1 MIFPPFGKADR
12 ESSTIRDNSRNPL
25 LFVEVLYGSS
35 DIHTKKP
42 ISPASAYTD
51 GEASRR
57 KVLFPVSNFRQ
68 KYLTNIWN
76 VPNVLTMLRLALI
89 PVFVILHAMYLE
101 KLALLTFCVASF
113 TDWLDGHIA
122 RKYNLITDFGKLMD
136 PLADK
141 LMVCTALVMQGIR
154 GYFPVVAIIIVIIK
168 ELVMIYGSSYM
179 LAKDIVVYAHSWG
192 KLAQCSF
199 ILALVLSF
207 WHPEFTAMNFPI
219 DRVCLWI
226 AVVIAIIALVDY
238 TMCTLK
244 TLKGLKAKKAE

>member
-1 MIFPPFGKADR
+1 MSNSCA
-12 ESSTIRDNSRNPL
+12 SSIIDSRR
-25 LFVEVLYGSS
+25 SR
-35 DIHTKKP
+35 
-42 ISPASAYTD
+42 PASVHTARTSCAEK
-51 GEASRR
+51 GL
-57 KVLFPVSNFRQ
+57 VPVSSFRQ

-89 PVFVILHAMYLE
+89 PVFVLLHAMNLE

-141 LMVCTALVMQGIR
+141 LMVCTALIMQGIN
-154 GYFPVVAIIIVIIK
+154 GTFPVIAIIIVVIK

-179 LAKDIVVYAHSWG
+179 LSHDIVVYAHSWG

-207 WHPEFTAMNFPI
+207 WHKEFTRMSFPI

-238 TMCTLK
+238 TTAALK
-244 TLKGLKAKKAE
+244 TLKEIKTQQNA

>member
-1 MIFPPFGKADR
+1 MI
-12 ESSTIRDNSRNPL
+12 
-25 LFVEVLYGSS
+25 
-35 DIHTKKP
+35 
-42 ISPASAYTD
+42 
-51 GEASRR
+51 
-57 KVLFPVSNFRQ
+57 
-68 KYLTNIWN
+68 
-76 VPNVLTMLRLALI
+76 RLALI
-89 PVFVILHAMYLE
+89 PVFVVLHAMALE

-141 LMVCTALVMQGIR
+141 LMVCTALIMQGLN
-154 GYFPVVAIIIVIIK
+154 GTFPVIAIIIVVIK

-179 LAKDIVVYAHSWG
+179 LAHDVVVYANIWG

-207 WHPEFTAMNFPI
+207 WHKDFTAMNFPI

-226 AVVIAIIALVDY
+226 AVVLAIIALVDY
-238 TMCTLK
+238 TAAALK
-244 TLKGLKAKKAE
+244 TLRGLKEKKAE

>member
-1 MIFPPFGKADR
+1 MI
-12 ESSTIRDNSRNPL
+12 
-25 LFVEVLYGSS
+25 
-35 DIHTKKP
+35 
-42 ISPASAYTD
+42 
-51 GEASRR
+51 
-57 KVLFPVSNFRQ
+57 
-68 KYLTNIWN
+68 
-76 VPNVLTMLRLALI
+76 RLALI
-89 PVFVILHAMYLE
+89 PVFVLLHAVGLE

-141 LMVCTALVMQGIR
+141 LMVCTALIMQGLN
-154 GYFPVVAIIIVIIK
+154 GTFPVIAIIIVIIK

-179 LAKDIVVYAHSWG
+179 LARDIVVYANIWG

-207 WHPEFTAMNFPI
+207 WHKDFAAMNFPI

-226 AVVIAIIALVDY
+226 AVVIAVIALVDY
-238 TMCTLK
+238 TRAALK
-244 TLKGLKAKKAE
+244 TLKSLKESK

>member
-1 MIFPPFGKADR
+1 M
-12 ESSTIRDNSRNPL
+12 SS
-25 LFVEVLYGSS
+25 
-35 DIHTKKP
+35 
-42 ISPASAYTD
+42 
-51 GEASRR
+51 
-57 KVLFPVSNFRQ
+57 FRQ

-89 PVFVILHAMYLE
+89 PVFVVLHIAELE

-122 RKYNLITDFGKLMD
+122 RKHNLITDFGKLMD

-141 LMVCTALVMQGIR
+141 LMVCTALIMQGLN
-154 GYFPVVAIIIVIIK
+154 GTFPVIAIIIVVIK

-179 LAKDIVVYAHSWG
+179 LAHDVVVYANIWG

-207 WHPEFTAMNFPI
+207 WHKDFTVMNFPI

-226 AVVIAIIALVDY
+226 AVVIAVIALVDY
-238 TMCTLK
+238 TLAALK
-244 TLKGLKAKKAE
+244 TLRELKAKKSA